1 MRPSPQIIARVAI
14 FAALVFV
21 FSYFTLLLPNVNPA
35 FFIVFSAGYLWGIWP
50 GVGVGA
56 IGFFLWSNL
65 NPSGPVAFPLL
76 LSQLAGISLSAP
88 VGVAAFKSAR
98 MLKKDTGLLLIL
110 TIAGI
115 FTGLLYHLV
124 VDVVDA
130 WLYQPFWPRFISGLA
145 FSLITIISNGIIFP
159 LLYPALKFLQE
170 RESRRRKW

>member
-35 FFIVFSAGYLWGIWP
+35 FFIVFSAGYLWGVWP
-50 GVGVGA
+50 GIGVGS

-76 LSQLAGISLSAP
+76 LSQLAGISLSAA
-88 VGVAAFKSAR
+88 VGVGAFKFAGVI
-98 MLKKDTGLLLIL
+98 KKEAGLLLIL
-110 TIAGI
+110 SAAGI
-115 FTGLLYHLV
+115 LTGMLYHLV
-124 VDVVDA
+124 VDIVDA

-159 LLYPALKFLQE
+159 LFYPALKFLQE
-170 RESRRRKW
+170 RESRRRK

>member
-35 FFIVFSAGYLWGIWP
+35 FFIVFSAGYLWGFWP
-50 GVGVGA
+50 GIGVGS

-76 LSQLAGISLSAP
+76 LSQLAGISLSAA
-88 VGVAAFKSAR
+88 VGVGAFKFAGVI
-98 MLKKDTGLLLIL
+98 KKEAGLLLIL
-110 TIAGI
+110 SAAGI
-115 FTGLLYHLV
+115 LTGMLYHLV
-124 VDVVDA
+124 VDIVDA

-159 LLYPALKFLQE
+159 LFYPALKFLQE
-170 RESRRRKW
+170 RESRRRK